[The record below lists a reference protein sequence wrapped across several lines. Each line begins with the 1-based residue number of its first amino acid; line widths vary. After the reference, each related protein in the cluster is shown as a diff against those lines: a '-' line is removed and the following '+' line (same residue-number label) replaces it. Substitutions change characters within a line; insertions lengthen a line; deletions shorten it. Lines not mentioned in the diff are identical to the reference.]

1 MYDYANSGLQSN
13 YVVSLAIDDQGNKW
27 IGSWSDG
34 GLAKFDGENWVVY
47 NPNDS
52 GLPNNKVFPI
62 VIDNQGS
69 IWIGTNGGGLVV
81 YQQGGVK

>member
-1 MYDYANSGLQSN
+1 
-13 YVVSLAIDDQGNKW
+13 
-27 IGSWSDG
+27 
-34 GLAKFDGENWVVY
+34 VY